1 MPGKLPDWH
10 TWSHYRREHLG
21 IPDAVARGE
30 RLQRWIELVK
40 RSRKTLDNTV
50 ECGILE
56 MRPHL
61 TAEDT

>member
-1 MPGKLPDWH
+1 MPGKLPDWQ

-40 RSRKTLDNTV
+40 RQKGLTQQAGCD
-50 ECGILE
+50 IME
-56 MRPHL
+56 MPSQQPRIKE
-61 TAEDT
+61 T